1 MMKRFSSLLRM
12 AAAGGLAAI
21 CSVGA
26 AESSR
31 WHVNASAQSP
41 QDGLSWKTAYSS
53 LQSALEKAKSG
64 DEIWVAGGTYIPHAT
79 DRNVSFQLKKNVAV
93 YGGFAG
99 TETDF
104 SQRDFTKNPTV
115 LSGNIGKG
123 DKTKNTATIL
133 KGSDGAVLDGFTIC
147 DAYATDKPR
156 MHLLPSDIQKN
167 DMEVG
172 GGMRN
177 FKVSPIVRNCIFKN
191 NYSPKGGAVY
201 NIQDARAKQQAQFI
215 NVEFTGNTAQIRGG
229 AVSNDLGAMPFFIN
243 CRFIGNRCGDKGGA
257 VYNDFAASP
266 ILLNC
271 LIQSN
276 SAVSAGG
283 IGNDGGSSPLLVNVT
298 IENNEASAGFGAGLY
313 QGTGA
318 NNNPILLN
326 SKTDNIYNWHEDIV
340 AVLNSS
346 APAEHSIPLA
356 DFIPI
361 STLKGSLTP
370 SDLKDLP
377 ATGQGYQEKL
387 DGVSL
392 LKQPLVEKLLA
403 IYRNSGGAIDYR
415 GEYLRPAAGKDASA
429 AVLPVV
435 YVAESGSGT
444 GDGSSW
450 ENAMT
455 DLQQAIDKATAG
467 PSAVWIK
474 AGTYAPSAKNA
485 RIAAFILYDG
495 VKLYGGFVGTE
506 KKLSERVPGAETI
519 LSAKVKGGTYSYPH
533 VLYGADNVVLDGLT
547 IRDGKADGFTYNGKG
562 GGLLAYRAGKTY
574 APLGNYSAT
583 GFVMQIDNCRF
594 IDNQALEGGAIYA
607 FSKAKLTITGTTFE
621 NNRALYGGAV
631 LSREGNKFTYVKC
644 VFQSNQAQI
653 DGGATY
659 EDYGAHA
666 DFRNCSFTGNTAK
679 AHGGAVYIIS
689 RASQLEATVVKV
701 EECSFARNQAPEGDD
716 LFCLDD
722 SKVTV
727 TKSNADLYN
736 CNENYKQA
744 GGGVRYRYLG
754 KYSVE
759 RLNKILT
766 SELAEFSSYPV
777 KYPAAENAVKLYK
790 VIYTTLIPEEN
801 NRPVKV
807 SGLVAVPDVAAK
819 KLNLVSYQHGTVF
832 SRDEVP
838 SCIEKSA
845 ETRLAVAQFAGHGSI
860 VIAPDYIGKGISG
873 EPDGWLVRESTV
885 QACVD
890 MLSAARSVLAD
901 MDVVPGELFLSGWSQ
916 GSFSS
921 LAFLKRLEE
930 TGVPVRAAAVASS
943 PNDIYLCVNRWIH
956 VSSKLDVDW
965 LVGAAALLINSY
977 EHYYKLPG
985 LSSEAVKPEYLQTAR
1000 DLYFNRITW
1009 TEAEK
1014 KLPARVIDLFQEE
1027 FVKSFS
1033 LGTSRFA
1040 LQMLENCSY
1049 RWRFKTPVFYYYGAQ
1064 DEVVTPYMVRLP
1076 VEYQKTLGGA
1086 PATAVFAGENANHR
1100 GTFVFGLA
1108 DQKKRFDELF
1118 SAGK

>member
-1 MMKRFSSLLRM
+1 MKKSLTALMRLSV
-12 AAAGGLAAI
+12 AAGLAAI
-21 CSVGA
+21 CSAGA

-41 QDGLSWKTAYSS
+41 QDGLGWKTAYSS
-53 LQSALEKAKSG
+53 LQSALEKAKDG
-64 DEIWVAGGTYIPHAT
+64 DEIWVAGGTYTPHAT
-79 DRNVSFQLKKNVAV
+79 DRTVSFQLKKNVSV

-99 TETDF
+99 TETDLA
-104 SQRDFTKNPTV
+104 QRDFRKNPTV
-115 LSGNIGKG
+115 LSGNIGRG

-133 KGSDGAVLDGFTIC
+133 KGADGAVLDGFTVS

-177 FKVSPIVRNCIFKN
+177 FKVSPVVRNCIFKN
-191 NYSPKGGAVY
+191 NFSPKGGAVY
-201 NIQDARAKQQAQFI
+201 NVQDAHASQAQFI

-229 AVSNDLGAMPFFIN
+229 AVSNDLGAMPIFIN
-243 CRFIGNRCGDKGGA
+243 CRFTGNRCGDKGGA

-266 ILLNC
+266 VLLNC

-276 SAVSAGG
+276 GAVSAGG

-298 IENNEASAGFGAGLY
+298 ITDNEASAGFGGGLY

-318 NNNPILLN
+318 NNNTILIN

-361 STLKGSLTP
+361 STLKGSLTS
-370 SDLKDLP
+370 SDLRELP
-377 ATGQGYQEKL
+377 STGQGYQENL
-387 DGVSL
+387 DGAAL
-392 LKQPLVEKLLA
+392 LKQPLVAKLLA
-403 IYRNSGGAIDYR
+403 IYRTSGGVIGYR
-415 GEYLRPAAGKDASA
+415 GEYIRPAAGKDAASA
-429 AVLPVV
+429 VPAVV
-435 YVAESGSGT
+435 YAAESGSGT

-455 DLQQAIDKATAG
+455 GLQQAIDRAAAG
-467 PSAVWIK
+467 QSAVWIK
-474 AGTYAPSAKNA
+474 AGTYAPSAKTA

-495 VKLYGGFVGTE
+495 VKLYGGFAGTE
-506 KKLSERVPGAETI
+506 KKLSDRVPGAATI
-519 LSAKVKGGTYSYPH
+519 LSAKVKGGTYAYPH
-533 VLYGADNVVLDGLT
+533 VLYGADNVVLEGLT

-574 APLGNYSAT
+574 APLGNYPAT
-583 GFVMQIDNCRF
+583 GFVMRIDNCRF

-607 FSKAKLTITGTTFE
+607 FSKGKLTITGTTFE

-631 LSREGNKFTYVKC
+631 LSREGNTFTYEKC
-644 VFQSNQAQI
+644 VFQSNQALI

-666 DFRNCSFTGNTAK
+666 DFRNCTFIGNTAK
-679 AHGGAVYIIS
+679 AHGGAVYVIS
-689 RASQLEATVVKV
+689 RASQLEATAVKV
-701 EECSFARNQAPEGDD
+701 EECSFARNQASEGDD

-722 SKVTV
+722 SKVTL
-727 TKSNADLYN
+727 TKSNADLYR
-736 CNENYKQA
+736 CMENYKQA
-744 GGGVRYRYLG
+744 GGSVRYRYLG
-754 KYSVE
+754 EYSLE

-766 SELAEFSSYPV
+766 SELAEFSSCPV

-790 VIYTTLIPEEN
+790 VLYMSSVPEEN

-807 SGLVAVPDVAAK
+807 SGLIAVPEVAAK
-819 KLNLVSYQHGTVF
+819 RQNIVSYQHGTVF

-838 SCIEKSA
+838 SCIENSA
-845 ETRLAVAQFAGHGSI
+845 ETRLAVAQFAGRGSV
-860 VIAPDYIGKGISG
+860 VIAPDYIGKGTSG
-873 EPDGWLVRESTV
+873 EPDGWMVRETTA

-901 MDVVPGELFLSGWSQ
+901 LGIVPGELFLSGWSQ
-916 GSFSS
+916 GSFST

-930 TGVPVRAAAVASS
+930 NGVPVRAAAVASS

-956 VSSKLDVDW
+956 VPSSLDVDW

-985 LSSEAVKPEYLQTAR
+985 LSSEAVKPEYLQAAR
-1000 DLYFNRITW
+1000 DLYFNRISW
-1009 TEAEK
+1009 TDAQK
-1014 KLPARVIDLFQEE
+1014 KLPSTVKELFQEE
-1027 FVKSFS
+1027 FIMRLST
-1033 LGTSRFA
+1033 GTSRFA
-1040 LQMLENCSY
+1040 VQMLENSSY

-1076 VEYQKTLGGA
+1076 VEYQKTLGAA
-1086 PATAVFAGENANHR
+1086 PATAVSAGENADHR
-1100 GTFVFGLA
+1100 GTFVFGLS
-1108 DQKKRFDELF
+1108 DQKKRFGELL
-1118 SAGK
+1118 SGGK

>member
-1 MMKRFSSLLRM
+1 MRL
-12 AAAGGLAAI
+12 AVAGGLAVA
-21 CSVGA
+21 CSAGA
-26 AESSR
+26 AEPSR
-31 WHVNASAQSP
+31 WYVNASAQPP
-41 QDGLSWKTAYSS
+41 QDGLSWKTAFAS
-53 LQSALEKAKSG
+53 LQTALEKSKSG
-64 DEIWVAGGTYIPHAT
+64 DEIWVARGTYIPHAT
-79 DRNVSFQLKKNVAV
+79 DRNISFQLKKQVSV

-99 TETDF
+99 NETALT
-104 SQRDFTKNPTV
+104 QRDIRKNPTV

-123 DKTKNTATIL
+123 DKTKNTVTIL
-133 KGSDGAVLDGFTIC
+133 KGADGAVLDGFTVS
-147 DAYATDKPR
+147 DAYSTDKAR
-156 MHLLPSDIQKN
+156 MHLVPSDIRKN

-177 FKVSPIVRNCIFKN
+177 FKVSPIVRNCIFRN

-201 NIQDARAKQQAQFI
+201 NVQDSTATQAQFI
-215 NVEFTGNTAQIRGG
+215 NVEFIDNAAQIRGG

-243 CRFIGNRCGDKGGA
+243 CRFTGNSCADKGGA
-257 VYNDFAASP
+257 IYNDFAASP

-298 IENNEASAGFGAGLY
+298 IAGNEASSGLGSGLY

-318 NNNPILLN
+318 NNDPILIN
-326 SKTDNIYNWHEDIV
+326 SKTDNVYNWHEDMA

-346 APAEHSIPLA
+346 APSEHTLTLAE
-356 DFIPI
+356 FIPI
-361 STLKGSLTP
+361 STLKGALDP
-370 SDLKDLP
+370 ADLKDVP

-387 DGVSL
+387 DGSTL
-392 LKQPLVEKLLA
+392 LNQTLVRKLIE
-403 IYRNSGGAIDYR
+403 IYRKLGGAIDYR
-415 GEYLRPAAGKDASA
+415 GEYRRPAIKETVSA
-429 AVLPVV
+429 APAVI
-435 YVAESGSGT
+435 YVAAESGSGS

-450 ENAMT
+450 GNAMT
-455 DLQQAIDKATAG
+455 DLQQAIDKASAG
-467 PSAVWIK
+467 AGQSSVWIK
-474 AGTYAPSAKNA
+474 AGTYAPSAQTA

-495 VKLYGGFVGTE
+495 VKLYGGFAGTE
-506 KKLSERVPGAETI
+506 KMLSERRTDSNPTV

-547 IRDGKADGFTYNGKG
+547 IRDGKALGFTYNGKG

-574 APLGNYSAT
+574 VPLGNDPGT
-583 GFVMQIDNCRF
+583 GFVMRINDCRF
-594 IDNQALEGGAIYA
+594 VDNQALEGGAIYA
-607 FSKAKLTITGTTFE
+607 FSKGKLTLSGTVFE

-631 LSREGNKFTYVKC
+631 LSREGNTFTYDQC
-644 VFQSNQAQI
+644 VFKSNQAMV

-666 DFRNCSFTGNTAK
+666 DFKDCVFSNNSAK

-689 RASQLEATVVKV
+689 RASQLEATVVKI
-701 EECSFARNQAPEGDD
+701 EECRFTRNQAAEGDD

-727 TKSNADLYN
+727 TKSNADLYSRM
-736 CNENYKQA
+736 ENFKQA
-744 GGGVRYRYLG
+744 GGDVRYRYLG

-766 SELAEFSSYPV
+766 SELAEFSDFAV

-790 VIYTTLIPEEN
+790 VIYKTVIPEDN
-801 NRPVKV
+801 NRPVTV
-807 SGLVAVPDVAAK
+807 SGLIAVPEVAPK
-819 KLNLVSYQHGTVF
+819 KLNIVSYQHGTVF

-838 SCIEKSA
+838 SFIEKSA
-845 ETRLAVAQFAGHGSI
+845 ETRLAVARFAGSGSV

-873 EPDGWLVRESTV
+873 EPDGWLVRECTV
-885 QACVD
+885 QACFD
-890 MLSAARSVLAD
+890 MLFAARSVLAD
-901 MDVVPGELFLSGWSQ
+901 MSVTPGELFLSGWSQ
-916 GSFSS
+916 GSFST

-930 TGVPVRAAAVASS
+930 NGIPVRAAAVASS

-956 VSSKLDVDW
+956 VPSKLDVDW
-965 LVGAAALLINSY
+965 LVGAAALLVGAY

-985 LSSEAVKPEYLQTAR
+985 LSYEAIKPEYRQAAC

-1009 TEAEK
+1009 TEAQK
-1014 KLPARVIDLFQEE
+1014 KLPAKVKDLFQEE
-1027 FVKSFS
+1027 FVKQFS

-1040 LQMLENCSY
+1040 SRMLDNVSF
-1049 RWRFKTPVFYYYGAQ
+1049 RWRFKTPVFYYYGTL

-1086 PATAVFAGENANHR
+1086 PATAVFAGDNANHR
-1100 GTFVFGLA
+1100 GTFVYGLS
-1108 DQKKRFDELF
+1108 DQKKRFDEL
-1118 SAGK
+1118 SAGGK